1 MATLQTAKKE
11 LRRKLQKILS
21 EVSKESVTAQSSIAT
36 RILLALPEYHAA
48 KKLSV
53 YLSMPSGEISTTAIV
68 RDAFSRGKQVYVP
81 YLYQSGPAATA
92 TATATQ
98 GRSSVMEMLALRSLE
113 DYESLQ
119 ADKWGI
125 PTLDA
130 NTIGNRRN
138 CLGGYG
144 IPIPAGATAQSSA
157 STSTRIEQSESE
169 SELES
174 ELAVDD
180 GGSGLD
186 LVVMPGLAFDEQ
198 LRRLG
203 HGKGYYDHFINRL
216 MNHGQNAGDESKTGM
231 RKPHLVAL
239 ALAEQLLPPGEE
251 IPVADHDC
259 PVDALIV
266 GNGRILT
273 SSS

>member
-1 MATLQTAKKE
+1 MATLQAAKKE

-21 EVSKESVTAQSSIAT
+21 EVSKQSVAAQSSIAT
-36 RILLALPEYHAA
+36 RNLLALPEYQAA

-81 YLYQSGPAATA
+81 YLYQADPA
-92 TATATQ
+92 ATATQ
-98 GRSSVMEMLALRSLE
+98 GRSSVMEMLALHSLE

-119 ADKWGI
+119 PDKWGI

-130 NTIGNRRN
+130 NTIGSRRN

-144 IPIPAGATAQSSA
+144 IPTGETAQA
-157 STSTRIEQSESE
+157 
-169 SELES
+169 
-174 ELAVDD
+174 AGDD
-180 GGSGLD
+180 SSGLN
-186 LVVMPGLAFDEQ
+186 LIVMPGVAFDEQ
-198 LRRLG
+198 LQRLG
-203 HGKGYYDHFINRL
+203 HGKGYYDHFVNRL
-216 MNHGQNAGDESKTGM
+216 KNNRQSSGEGNKAGM
-231 RKPHLVAL
+231 RKPYLVAL
-239 ALAEQLLPPGEE
+239 ALEEQLLPPGEK

-259 PVDALIV
+259 PVDALIL

>member
-11 LRRKLQKILS
+11 LRKKLRRILS
-21 EVSKESVTAQSSIAT
+21 EVSKESVMAQSSIVT
-36 RILLALPEYHAA
+36 TNLLALPEYHAA
-48 KKLSV
+48 KRLSV
-53 YLSMPSGEISTTAIV
+53 YLSMPSGEISTIEIV

-81 YLYQSGPAATA
+81 YLYQSDPAAA
-92 TATATQ
+92 ATQ

-119 ADKWGI
+119 ADRWGI

-130 NTIGNRRN
+130 DTIGSRRN

-144 IPIPAGATAQSSA
+144 IPAGVTTQSG
-157 STSTRIEQSESE
+157 STMTESE
-169 SELES
+169 SPATVNES
-174 ELAVDD
+174 
-180 GGSGLD
+180 SGLD
-186 LVVMPGLAFDEQ
+186 LVVIPGLAFDEQ
-198 LRRLG
+198 LQRLG

-216 MNHGQNAGDESKTGM
+216 MGNKQNGGEENKAGM

-239 ALAEQLLPPGEE
+239 ALTEQLLPSGKK
-251 IPVADHDC
+251 IPIADHDC
-259 PVDALIV
+259 SVDALIV

-273 SSS
+273 SSSQQKQ

>member
-1 MATLQTAKKE
+1 
-11 LRRKLQKILS
+11 
-21 EVSKESVTAQSSIAT
+21 
-36 RILLALPEYHAA
+36 
-48 KKLSV
+48 
-53 YLSMPSGEISTTAIV
+53 MPSGEISTAAIV

-81 YLYQSGPAATA
+81 YLYQSDPAATA
-92 TATATQ
+92 TATATASQ
-98 GRSSVMEMLALRSLE
+98 GHSSVMEMLALRSLE

-130 NTIGNRRN
+130 NTIGSRRN

-144 IPIPAGATAQSSA
+144 IPIPAGATAQSSG
-157 STSTRIEQSESE
+157 STSTRIESQSQSES
-169 SELES
+169 ES

-216 MNHGQNAGDESKTGM
+216 VNNGQNAGEESKTGM
-231 RKPHLVAL
+231 RKPHLGKESINPTIENKTIKTIMVRPYYS
-239 ALAEQLLPPGEE
+239 PP
-251 IPVADHDC
+251 C
-259 PVDALIV
+259 
-266 GNGRILT
+266 
-273 SSS
+273 

>member
-11 LRRKLQKILS
+11 LRRKLRKILS
-21 EVSKESVTAQSSIAT
+21 EVSKDSVAVQSSIVT
-36 RILLALPEYHAA
+36 RNLLALPEYHAA
-48 KKLSV
+48 NKLSV

-81 YLYQSGPAATA
+81 YLYQPDPA
-92 TATATQ
+92 ATATQ

-130 NTIGNRRN
+130 NTIGSRRN

-144 IPIPAGATAQSSA
+144 IPTGETAQA
-157 STSTRIEQSESE
+157 GSTMTEAESE
-169 SELES
+169 STV
-174 ELAVDD
+174 AGDD
-180 GGSGLD
+180 SSGLD

-198 LRRLG
+198 LQRLG

-216 MNHGQNAGDESKTGM
+216 KNNRQSAGEESKARM

-239 ALAEQLLPPGEE
+239 ALAEQLLPPGEK

>member
-11 LRRKLQKILS
+11 LRRKLRKILS
-21 EVSKESVTAQSSIAT
+21 EVSKESVIAQSSIAT
-36 RILLALPEYHAA
+36 KNLLALPEYHAA

-81 YLYQSGPAATA
+81 YLYQPDPTA
-92 TATATQ
+92 PATQ
-98 GRSSVMEMLALRSLE
+98 GRSSVMDMLALRSLE

-119 ADKWGI
+119 EDKWGI

-130 NTIGNRRN
+130 NTIGSRRN

-144 IPIPAGATAQSSA
+144 VPVGVTTQSVT
-157 STSTRIEQSESE
+157 TSTGTEV
-169 SELES
+169 ELES
-174 ELAVDD
+174 ETALDD
-180 GGSGLD
+180 DGSGLD
-186 LVVMPGLAFDEQ
+186 LIVMPGVAFDEQ

-216 MNHGQNAGDESKTGM
+216 RSNGQNVRGECIAGM

-239 ALAEQLLPPGEE
+239 ALAEQLLPQGEKV
-251 IPVADHDC
+251 PVTDHDC

-266 GNGRILT
+266 GNGRIIT